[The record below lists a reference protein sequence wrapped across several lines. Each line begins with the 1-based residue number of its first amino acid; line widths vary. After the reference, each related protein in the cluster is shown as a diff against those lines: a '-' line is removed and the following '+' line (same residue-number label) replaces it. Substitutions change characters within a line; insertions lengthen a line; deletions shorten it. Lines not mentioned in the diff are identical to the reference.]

1 MRVKDQP
8 NGRAL
13 RGRRGFT
20 TFYLSVSDQSAA
32 ALAWT
37 AFNNRATGDGAVPA
51 EPAAQDGAC
60 LYTRFLYLY
69 S

>member
-1 MRVKDQP
+1 MKVKGQP

-20 TFYLSVSDQSAA
+20 TFYPLEYSAA
-32 ALAWT
+32 SIAWS
-37 AFNNRATGDGAVPA
+37 AFNNRCNLDGAVPA
-51 EPAAQDGAC
+51 EPAAQDGGC